1 MAIKLT
7 LENDNSEINQPVIT
21 IVAKFDDETRW
32 HSIAE
37 TFFSGL
43 YTLGFRFSPQDAAQD
58 VFEIL
63 SEQQGQDIA
72 TNEEA
77 IYGLVDEH
85 DTCYE
90 IPKWPF

>member
-1 MAIKLT
+1 MAMKLT

-21 IVAKFDDETRW
+21 VTAKFDDETRW

-43 YTLGFRFSPQDAAQD
+43 YTLGFRFSPQDASPD

-72 TNEEA
+72 TNDGV
-77 IYGLVDEH
+77 YGLVDEH
-85 DTCYE
+85 DTYYE